1 MPSRP
6 RLHACPLLA
15 EGEKSSGRLRRVENC
30 EKLVPKTS
38 EKIENENAAAPTE
51 SVLEEASGWICS
63 IQRLQEPALPEA
75 APGSPD
81 SYSDELFLTSDQVR
95 EQEIRKAYKNSIRSS
110 NSSGGVASS
119 SNA

>member
-1 MPSRP
+1 MCSRP

-15 EGEKSSGRLRRVENC
+15 KGEKSSGPLRRVENC

-75 APGSPD
+75 TPGSPAA
-81 SYSDELFLTSDQVR
+81 EQPNR
-95 EQEIRKAYKNSIRSS
+95 ERRGPANLPGKKKREAPLQIEAKMI
-110 NSSGGVASS
+110 G
-119 SNA
+119 